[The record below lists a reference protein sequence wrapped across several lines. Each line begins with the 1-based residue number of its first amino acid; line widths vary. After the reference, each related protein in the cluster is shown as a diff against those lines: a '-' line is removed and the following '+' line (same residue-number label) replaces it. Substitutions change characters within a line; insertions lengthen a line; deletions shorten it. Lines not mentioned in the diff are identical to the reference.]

1 MGPYLLN
8 HMVTL
13 HLHCRETCLIDLLM
27 ALYCPPALLL
37 IFELIVNATCLMHL
51 NLCLRELYEK
61 KRLAGHLVTFRG
73 A

>member
-1 MGPYLLN
+1 MSPYLLN

-13 HLHCRETCLIDLLM
+13 HLHCREACLIDLLM

-37 IFELIVNATCLMHL
+37 IIELIVNATCLMHF

-61 KRLAGHLVTFRG
+61 ERLAGHLVTFRG